1 MTEKTLQ
8 KVWRFQKESLSLRL
22 KSAFTDFRHTESEA
36 PCFILTNGNL
46 RNSLSI
52 TKGQTEGWGCCT
64 VVSTLMGVDFCH
76 IPPSRFSQDLRC
88 RISARSLRLSV
99 NNN

>member
-8 KVWRFQKESLSLRL
+8 KVWRFQKKSLSLRL
-22 KSAFTDFRHTESEA
+22 KSASTDFRHTESEA

-52 TKGQTEGWGCCT
+52 TKGQT
-64 VVSTLMGVDFCH
+64 
-76 IPPSRFSQDLRC
+76 
-88 RISARSLRLSV
+88 
-99 NNN
+99 